1 MINVNRE
8 VSVMENNEKGF
19 TLVEILASLTILGIV
34 FISFMT
40 IFSQMN
46 LFNARTESKLETIN
60 LAKRELSFW
69 KDNPLPLEDVDELLD
84 LRKDEISSPG
94 FIIYKYTRQEKPEYE
109 YQVKLRVDSDLK
121 PFIESSV
128 KLHRFHISIYENNRE
143 ISETFGYMED
153 GTL

>member
-1 MINVNRE
+1 MKWK
-8 VSVMENNEKGF
+8 NERGF

-46 LFNARTESKLETIN
+46 LFNAHTESKLETIH
-60 LAKRELSFW
+60 LAKKELNFWRE
-69 KDNPLPLEDVDELLD
+69 NPLPLEDSDGFLD

-94 FIIYKYTRQEKPEYE
+94 FIIYKYTRQEKPKYE
-109 YQVKLRVDSDLK
+109 YQVKLRIDSDLK

-128 KLHRFHISIYENNRE
+128 KLYRFHISIYENNRE
-143 ISETFGYMED
+143 VSETFGYMED